1 MTFEENCEKH
11 ILKLLVLVA
20 VLISVIVV
28 LLLFR
33 LDDYIQVLLREIN
46 LDYCRTA
53 NQTIFDLAVTC
64 NPAMFSFVTLPEKV
78 FTPVPAS
85 GNNCQIS
92 CKRFLKV
99 KNIFLLLGT
108 GLLQKCKNTCAKIP
122 VLNCTWSCS
131 RSLNREHF
139 ERDSQTLALCV
150 HQPSSLINW
159 LSCTTVVVTV
169 DVNISSTE
177 YYQRST

>member
-1 MTFEENCEKH
+1 MTFEEYCEKQ
-11 ILKLLVLVA
+11 ILKFCYVMLLVLVA

-28 LLLFR
+28 SLLFR
-33 LDDYIQVLLREIN
+33 LDDYIQVLLREVN

-99 KNIFLLLGT
+99 KNIFLYIYLYVIWHWPPSKV
-108 GLLQKCKNTCAKIP
+108 QKYLCKNTC
-122 VLNCTWSCS
+122 
-131 RSLNREHF
+131 
-139 ERDSQTLALCV
+139 D
-150 HQPSSLINW
+150 
-159 LSCTTVVVTV
+159 
-169 DVNISSTE
+169 
-177 YYQRST
+177 